1 MRIRGSVD
9 GGSAVSVEDT
19 PGIAPFTGAVSVV
32 LAEQPGT
39 DIRFDN
45 VNVEGTP
52 EVVRQEPHGDQD
64 ARIALVRAT
73 AEKTPTPYGEV
84 TSVFCQS
91 ENSDCV
97 VTYSAPACTFWSV
110 ENVNGVDVA
119 TPEEDTIVGG
129 AGNSAR
135 TIQTALGVAPARAN
149 VDAAH
154 YRRLGLDDARRARR
168 LLALEF
174 CAHDAPRD
182 RDLGRGISMFTS
194 GPFHGTYMKA
204 TGRRSSGIAYA
215 TRSSISDSACHG
227 RAAKPSTP
235 KSRSPARVR
244 TPASSGA
251 PS

>member
-1 MRIRGSVD
+1 MLTFRCAKSEAGTVRIRGSVD

-129 AGNSAR
+129 RGQFSEDNPDGIGCGAG
-135 TIQTALGVAPARAN
+135 
-149 VDAAH
+149 
-154 YRRLGLDDARRARR
+154 
-168 LLALEF
+168 
-174 CAHDAPRD
+174 
-182 RDLGRGISMFTS
+182 
-194 GPFHGTYMKA
+194 
-204 TGRRSSGIAYA
+204 
-215 TRSSISDSACHG
+215 
-227 RAAKPSTP
+227 
-235 KSRSPARVR
+235 
-244 TPASSGA
+244 
-251 PS
+251 